1 MISNPINVGV
11 KGLACIDSRVASQ
24 HCNKVTDLET
34 LAQKTSN
41 KFKERKVLTIA
52 TSGFGSVGY
61 PKVFPQALGEAIK
74 ENGGK
79 LIVLTGASAYGMD
92 DKLADL
98 GVVTRRYP
106 YQYNPK
112 MRKLINNGI
121 VQFQDYH
128 LGEWPAM
135 VESGHLW
142 RFTNKIDVAIV
153 EASLVLEDGF
163 VPTASVGAIATW
175 TSIAKSIVIEVNTD
189 ASPSLYGFHDIYKP
203 ISGEPIPIKKV
214 DDKVGLPYVRIP
226 SKKIIGIIESKGID
240 HGSPPVEPTNI
251 EKKIAENLIN
261 FLQDEIDS
269 GRLPKT
275 LYPLESGV
283 GTVNDAVFKALKE
296 AGFKGLQ
303 AWTEVVQDSLLELYY
318 EGMLESMSCTSLMLT
333 PKTLKELYDN
343 PSEYKN
349 SVILRPQEVT
359 NNIEVIKRLRV
370 IAINTAVEVDLL
382 GNVNSTHILGQKIIN
397 GIGGSGDFSRG
408 AHLSIYITP
417 SIRKDGKITSIVP
430 LVSHVD
436 IPDHDVDV
444 IITEQGVCDLR
455 GLSPR
460 EKGLMIIENCAH
472 PIYRDKLL
480 EYYNRALSRGGHI
493 PIDLDHALDFHRAY
507 RDTGDM
513 RSATMH

>member
-1 MISNPINVGV
+1 M
-11 KGLACIDSRVASQ
+11 ACIDSRVAPS
-24 HCNKVTDLET
+24 HCNKVKDPET
-34 LAQKTSN
+34 LAREIN
-41 KFKERKVLTIA
+41 GLFKDQKVLTIA

-61 PKVFPQALGEAIK
+61 PKVFPQTLGEVVK

-98 GVVTRRYP
+98 SVVARRYP

-112 MRKLINNGI
+112 IRSLINKGI

-128 LGEWPAM
+128 LGEWPNM

-142 RFTNKIDVAIV
+142 RFTDKIDVAIV

-175 TSIAKSIVIEVNTD
+175 VSIAKFIVIEVNTD
-189 ASPSLYGFHDIYKP
+189 TSSSLYGFHDIYRPKP
-203 ISGEPIPIKKV
+203 GEPVPIKKV
-214 DDKVGLPYVRIP
+214 EDKVGIPYVRIQ
-226 SKKIIGIIESKGID
+226 SNKIIGIVESEGMD
-240 HGSPPVEPTNI
+240 HGSPPVEPSSI

-261 FLQDEIDS
+261 FLQNEIDS
-269 GRLPKT
+269 GRLPKS

-296 AGFKGLQ
+296 AGFKGLR
-303 AWTEVVQDSLLELYY
+303 AWTEVVQDSLIELYH

-333 PKTLKELYDN
+333 PKTLRELYDN
-343 PSEYKN
+343 PDEYKN

-359 NNIEVIKRLRV
+359 NNIEVIRRLRV

-408 AHLSIYITP
+408 AYLSIYITP
-417 SIRKDGKITSIVP
+417 SIRKEGKISSIVP

-436 IPDHDVDV
+436 IPDHDVDIV
-444 IITEQGVCDLR
+444 ITEQGICDLR

-460 EKGLMIIENCAH
+460 EKGLMIIEKCAH
-472 PIYRDKLL
+472 PMYRDQLL
-480 EYYNRALSRGGHI
+480 EYYNRAISRGGHA
-493 PIDLDHALDFHRAY
+493 PLDLDHAFDFHKAY

-513 RSATMH
+513 RSVSIR